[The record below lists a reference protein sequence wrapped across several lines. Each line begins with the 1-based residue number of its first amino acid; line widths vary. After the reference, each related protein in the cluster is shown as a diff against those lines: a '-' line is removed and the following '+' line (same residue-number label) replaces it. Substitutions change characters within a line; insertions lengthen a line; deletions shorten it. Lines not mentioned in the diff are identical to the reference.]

1 MTTGGVW
8 APPPSSEGKR
18 SGPGPPASL
27 DTMLQT
33 EQALGVSPDPPG
45 SAAHPESS

>member
-1 MTTGGVW
+1 MTTGGTW

-18 SGPGPPASL
+18 SGLGPAASL
-27 DTMLQT
+27 NTVLQT
-33 EQALGVSPDPPG
+33 EQALGVSPAPPG